1 MPLGRTIAIAGVSPA
16 ASDSG
21 SRLVR
26 WAWAA
31 APVLFILV
39 VWELTAR
46 FSGVSASLFPSL
58 VTIADA
64 MVRMAAEGSLLTD
77 IGGTLGR
84 LFQAVFIGAAVGTV
98 LGVTMGYV
106 RAVEQALVLPVNFLL
121 SIPGTALFPL
131 ALIWLGLSETAI
143 IAILI
148 YEVVLTVAVTTW
160 SGAKSVDPSLVRAAR
175 ALGATGTGMVFR
187 ALIPATLPAIITSYR
202 LAFSRAWRILII
214 AEMMVSVSSGLGY
227 RLYWAR
233 EFFHYDVVYAGLIV
247 VGLLGLVIERLLLR
261 SLERM
266 TIERWGT
273 MRESN

>member
-1 MPLGRTIAIAGVSPA
+1 
-16 ASDSG
+16 
-21 SRLVR
+21 VR

-39 VWELTAR
+39 AWELTAR
-46 FSGVSASLFPSL
+46 FSGVSSSLFPSL

-175 ALGATGTGMVFR
+175 ALGATGSGMVFR

>member
-1 MPLGRTIAIAGVSPA
+1 MTTK
-16 ASDSG
+16 
-21 SRLVR
+21 
-26 WAWAA
+26 WARAA
-31 APVLFILV
+31 APVLVIAV

-46 FSGVSASLFPSL
+46 YSGVSPALFPSL
-58 VTIADA
+58 VTIGQALL
-64 MVRMAAEGSLLTD
+64 RMAAEGSLLTD

-84 LFQAVFIGAAVGTV
+84 LFQAVFIGAAIGTV
-98 LGVTMGYV
+98 LGATMGYV

-175 ALGATGTGMVFR
+175 ALGASGAGMVFR

-214 AEMMVSVSSGLGY
+214 AEMMVSVTSGLGY

-247 VGLLGLVIERLLLR
+247 VGLLGLLIERLLLR
-261 SLERM
+261 SLERV

-273 MRESN
+273 MRDSN

>member
-1 MPLGRTIAIAGVSPA
+1 MASLIPALPQAPAVAAVGGSPLR
-16 ASDSG
+16 
-21 SRLVR
+21 R
-26 WAWAA
+26 WAWTLL
-31 APVLFILV
+31 PVLTVLV
-39 VWELTAR
+39 VWEATAR
-46 FSGVSASLFPSL
+46 FSGVSPALFPSL
-58 VTIADA
+58 VVIGRALG
-64 MVRMAAEGSLLTD
+64 RMASDGALFTD
-77 IGGTLGR
+77 IWGTLSR
-84 LFQAVFIGAAVGTV
+84 LFQAVAVGAVIGTL
-98 LGVTMGYV
+98 LGVLMGYV

-143 IAILI
+143 IVILI

-160 SGAKSVDPSLVRAAR
+160 TGAKSIDPALIRAAR
-175 ALGATGTGMVFR
+175 ALGARGPGMVFR

-247 VGLLGLVIERLLLR
+247 VGLLGLLIERVFLR
-261 SLERM
+261 TLERA

-273 MRESN
+273 MRETA